1 MTTNIDEEEL
11 FSHIVKLLN
20 KAGLDPRLT
29 PRVLRKKLEE
39 RMKVSEGVLKP
50 SRELIKKN
58 ILKWY
63 KKNCEE
69 DYKKVVESVQPKKA
83 TIVEKEVNIEEK
95 TLSQI
100 GKLAKAVGKSSLF
113 TAVKDADVKT
123 KIKTVS
129 EKLKEAGYIFSSCPT
144 DIEIKSAL
152 KKYESQ
158 QDLKDIDRSLIL
170 SPGKKRS
177 ASGISD
183 QPTKKSNNNS
193 TTTTISKKY
202 TDDDE
207 EADF

>member
-1 MTTNIDEEEL
+1 MSTSIDEAEL
-11 FSHIVKLLN
+11 FNQIVKLLN
-20 KAGLDPRLT
+20 KAGQDPRLT

-39 RMKVSEGVLKP
+39 RMKVSDGALKS

-58 ILKWY
+58 MLKWY
-63 KKNCEE
+63 KKNCEDE
-69 DYKKVVESVQPKKA
+69 YKKVVESVQPKKSP
-83 TIVEKEVNIEEK
+83 IVEKEVSIEEK

-113 TAVKDADVKT
+113 AAVKDADVKT
-123 KIKTVS
+123 KIRTVS
-129 EKLKEAGYIFSSCPT
+129 EKLKEAGYVFSSCPT
-144 DIEIKSAL
+144 DVEIKTAL
-152 KKYESQ
+152 QKYESQ

-177 ASGISD
+177 SSGISD
-183 QPTKKSNNNS
+183 HPTKKPKNNS
-193 TTTTISKKY
+193 NTTTISKKY